1 VEEAAEYIEV
11 EWVEEADM
19 PTHLLGQTLLQ
30 ATQLGRL
37 LQHPLW
43 GQHQQLLLSLPEIDS
58 GNRQDNS
65 ASDYDETSSVPRTE
79 ATSTA
84 TRMSSRQVFHVDLL
98 LDGKTLHVSA
108 TRRSSSARLDSP
120 LA

>member
-65 ASDYDETSSVPRTE
+65 ASDYDETSLVPRTE

-108 TRRSSSARLDSP
+108 TRRSSSARLDFP
-120 LA
+120 QA